1 MRCQVRLFSNK
12 IMNKDFLVDKVLRGE
27 PVALVDVVKSNAE
40 SELDAIY
47 REAESK
53 RAAID
58 ARLEAETR
66 REAIL
71 TELLTLTSELRAKDA
86 DLLAVR
92 DEREASNHAFDQ
104 KQAVIESARRL
115 KKTQLDLAF
124 RYFNN
129 DEPFD
134 RHSVRTLKTIEFLRS
149 QGIEIDANW

>member
-1 MRCQVRLFSNK
+1 
-12 IMNKDFLVDKVLRGE
+12 MNKDFLVDKVLRGE